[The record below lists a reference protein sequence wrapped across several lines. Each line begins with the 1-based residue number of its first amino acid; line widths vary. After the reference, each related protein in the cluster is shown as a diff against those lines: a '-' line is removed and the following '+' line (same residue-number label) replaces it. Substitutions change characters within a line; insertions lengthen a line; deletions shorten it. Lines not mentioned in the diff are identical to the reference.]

1 MEPTAT
7 VVYCLL
13 VFVLYRLSK
22 AIYNLYFHPLHKFPG
37 PKLAAA
43 TSLYEFYYSIIRDG
57 EFMWEL
63 ERMHNQYGTRKST

>member
-1 MEPTAT
+1 MEST
-7 VVYCLL
+7 VMLIYFLSA
-13 VFVLYRLSK
+13 FVLYCLSK

-57 EFMWEL
+57 KFMWEL
-63 ERMHNQYGTRKST
+63 ERMHNQYGTKKIA